1 MIDFRYHIVS
11 LISVFLALAVGIVL
25 GAGPLEQTIGQSLTG
40 QVAQLRQEKDTLRD
54 ERDSAVRA
62 RDDERSFVAESAA
75 ELLADRLTGQ
85 RVVIISLGTVPDDTL
100 RAVDARLIQAD
111 ATVTGHVTLT
121 ATWTDADSAQYRKT
135 LSGSL
140 TSHLNPVPTGATADA
155 TLAAGLVQA
164 LTGADSADPNAFSDS
179 AKNLLGILTTSDNA
193 LVTPAGDLTSPAD
206 AVVVIAP
213 PLKTGAVPSDAVQAA
228 RLEVV
233 AAAQQESDGAVL
245 VDGARGKG
253 SLVDALLADPTL
265 SSTVSSVSG
274 ISATS
279 AQVSV
284 PMALA
289 AQIAGKVGHY
299 GHGDGETVL
308 PPGVTLPAADGAGG

>member
-40 QVAQLRQEKDTLRD
+40 QVSQLRQEKDALRD
-54 ERDSAVRA
+54 ERDTAVRA
-62 RDDERSFVAESAA
+62 RDDERAFVAEAAA

-85 RVVIISLGTVPDDTL
+85 RVAVISLGAVPEETL
-100 RAVDARLIQAD
+100 RAVDARLIQAG
-111 ATVTGHVTLT
+111 ATVTGHVALT
-121 ATWTDADSAQYRKT
+121 ETWTDSDSAQYRKS

-140 TSHLNPVPTGATADA
+140 TSHLNPVPTGATTDV
-155 TLAAGLVQA
+155 TLATGLVQA
-164 LTGADSADPNAFSDS
+164 LTGADSADPNALSDS
-179 AKNLLGILTTSDNA
+179 AKSLLGILTTSDNA
-193 LVTPAGDLTSPAD
+193 LVTETGDLTVPAD
-206 AVVVIAP
+206 SIVVVAP
-213 PLKTGAVPSDAVQAA
+213 PLKAGGGPSGAVQTA
-228 RLEVV
+228 RLAVV
-233 AAAQQESDGAVL
+233 GAAQDESDGAVL

-253 SLVDALLADPTL
+253 SLVDALLADTTL
-265 SSTVSSVSG
+265 SATVSSVSG

-279 AQVSV
+279 AQVAV

-308 PPGVTLPAADGAGG
+308 PPRVTLPDGAGG

>member
-25 GAGPLEQTIGQSLTG
+25 GAGPLERTIGQSLTG
-40 QVAQLRQEKDTLRD
+40 QVSQLRQEKDTLRD
-54 ERDSAVRA
+54 ERDTAIRA

-85 RVVIISLGTVPDDTL
+85 RVAVISLGTVPEETL
-100 RAVDARLIQAD
+100 QAVDARLIQAG
-111 ATVTGHVTLT
+111 ATVTGHVALT
-121 ATWTDADSAQYRKT
+121 ETWTDATSAQYRKT

-140 TSHLNPVPTGATADA
+140 TPHLNPAPTGATTDA
-155 TLAAGLVQA
+155 TLATGLVQA
-164 LTGADSADPNAFSDS
+164 LTGADSVDPNVFSES

-193 LVTPAGDLTSPAD
+193 LVTAPADLTVPAD
-206 AVVVIAP
+206 SVVVVAP
-213 PLKTGAVPSDAVQAA
+213 PLKTGAVPSEAVQTA
-228 RLEVV
+228 RLAVV
-233 AAAQQESDGAVL
+233 GAAQAGSDGAVV
-245 VDGARGKG
+245 VDGARGGG
-253 SLVDALLADPTL
+253 SLVDALLADPAL
-265 SSTVSSVSG
+265 STTVSSVSG

-308 PPGVTLPAADGAGG
+308 PPRVTLPAADGAGG

>member
-54 ERDSAVRA
+54 ERDTAVRA
-62 RDDERSFVAESAA
+62 RDDERAFIAESAA

-85 RVVIISLGTVPDDTL
+85 RVAIISLGTVPQDTL
-100 RAVDARLIQAD
+100 RAVDARLIQAGAD
-111 ATVTGHVTLT
+111 VTGHVSL
-121 ATWTDADSAQYRKT
+121 TDAWTEPASAQYRKT

-140 TSHLNPVPTGATADA
+140 TPHLNPVPTGATADA
-155 TLAAGLVQA
+155 TLATGLVQA
-164 LTGADSADPNAFSDS
+164 LTGADSADPTAFSDS

-193 LVTPAGDLTSPAD
+193 LVTTAGDLTAPAD
-206 AVVVIAP
+206 SVVVIAP
-213 PLKTGAVPSDAVQAA
+213 PAKSGAAPSDAVQSA
-228 RLEVV
+228 RLTVV

-265 SSTVSSVSG
+265 SGTVSSVSG

-279 AQVSV
+279 AQVAV

-299 GHGDGETVL
+299 GHGDSETVL
-308 PPGVTLPAADGAGG
+308 PPRVTLPAGAGG